1 VAATPHVWPPAATL
15 HAMPPMLATFLADP
29 RWADDAVPYDELPG
43 FLFAVLNGPE
53 LIPPSEWIAE
63 IFGGVEPEYASPDHA
78 QAVLGEL
85 MALHDGSVALLST
98 DPAGLPAGVVF
109 RKPPLANFDDGAPL
123 AAWARGF
130 MNGYGWIEDSW
141 DGVPDDF
148 GSIIAALGFFS
159 SRRFAAEV
167 FKTSTGKLG
176 ELAAATLDAFP
187 EAAGE
192 YQRIGRFVAAAVD
205 EPVATPATAVEVAR
219 NGPCPCGSGRKFK
232 RCCGAASAA
241 H

>member
-1 VAATPHVWPPAATL
+1 
-15 HAMPPMLATFLADP
+15 MPPMLATFLADP

-78 QAVLGEL
+78 QAVLDEL
-85 MALHDGSVALLST
+85 MALHDASVALLSS

-130 MNGYGWIEDSW
+130 MSGYGWIEDSW
-141 DGVPDDF
+141 DGIPEEF
-148 GSIIAALGFFS
+148 GTVIAALGFFS

-167 FKTSTGKLG
+167 FKTPTSGLA
-176 ELAAATLDAFP
+176 ELAASTLEVFA
-187 EAAGE
+187 EAAVE
-192 YQRIGRFVAAAVD
+192 YQRVGRSVCAAMAETVST
-205 EPVATPATAVEVAR
+205 PVTSEKVAR

-232 RCCGAASAA
+232 KCCGAVAPP